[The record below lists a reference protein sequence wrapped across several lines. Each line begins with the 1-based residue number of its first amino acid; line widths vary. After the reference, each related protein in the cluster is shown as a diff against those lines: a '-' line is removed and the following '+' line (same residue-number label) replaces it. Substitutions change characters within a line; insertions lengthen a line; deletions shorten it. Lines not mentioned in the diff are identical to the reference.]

1 MKPEYYKKLKHIEQL
16 DDATYIA
23 MKRQMGD
30 PSEPSKDEDAGQLDN
45 ELDEQENRPG
55 LESWEGSQDNAIL
68 AICQD
73 VPLPLNS
80 KKTTKSSATSGSSK
94 RKCSICIYPG
104 GNTCHIPPANDSA
117 SLCRQHFPHL

>member
-1 MKPEYYKKLKHIEQL
+1 MKPHYYKKLKYIEQL

-30 PSEPSKDEDAGQLDN
+30 PSEPLQDDDAVQLDD
-45 ELDEQENRPG
+45 ELDEQGNRPG

-68 AICQD
+68 PICQD

-80 KKTTKSSATSGSSK
+80 KKPTKSSATSGSSK
-94 RKCSICIYPG
+94 RKCSICKTPG
-104 GNTCHIPPANDSA
+104 HTKSKCTQQNGQD
-117 SLCRQHFPHL
+117 